1 MAGNGLAEGQ
11 AEHRQ
16 YPSVPVGTP
25 GEVSAGVVCLAE
37 SLAREFSA
45 PLGILDP
52 NLSLWRTIVG
62 ASAQHFPGVD
72 DRLLDVATSTGIR
85 LGRVALWR
93 RGHGAGR
100 VWLVL

>member
-25 GEVSAGVVCLAE
+25 GEVSAGVVRLAE
-37 SLAREFSA
+37 SFAPEFSA

-52 NLSLWRTIVG
+52 NLSLWRTIRRRVG
-62 ASAQHFPGVD
+62 AAFP
-72 DRLLDVATSTGIR
+72 
-85 LGRVALWR
+85 
-93 RGHGAGR
+93 RGG
-100 VWLVL
+100 